1 MDPLKSKTYFKSNKY
16 LNNVQ
21 MMYDNGDEKDQQAL
35 GDILSEG
42 YSVTDEYWR
51 QRAEQNLPGWQEQ
64 VERAGA
70 QAWTL
75 VFSEKEHKF
84 KANCTYEDDAY
95 SDEEYQS
102 DDEEKAVLGEGEEEK
117 KGEVEPSDRP
127 NPLQH
132 YMTKL
137 TVM

>member
-1 MDPLKSKTYFKSNKY
+1 M
-16 LNNVQ
+16 
-21 MMYDNGDEKDQQAL
+21 
-35 GDILSEG
+35 
-42 YSVTDEYWR
+42 
-51 QRAEQNLPGWQEQ
+51 PGWQEQ

-117 KGEVEPSDRP
+117 KGEAEPSDRP